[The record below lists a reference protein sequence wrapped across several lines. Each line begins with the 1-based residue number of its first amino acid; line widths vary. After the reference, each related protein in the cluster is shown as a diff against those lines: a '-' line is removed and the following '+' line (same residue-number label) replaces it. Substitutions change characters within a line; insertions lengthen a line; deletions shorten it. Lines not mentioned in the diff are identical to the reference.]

1 VEFSRSKAPLV
12 LVVVAGLA
20 LGACGGGSSGQ
31 NATAGPPLQVVRT
44 AATTTAAG
52 GTARAAVSMGAD
64 FSDLS
69 FGGKSKPSSGT
80 AAVTATG
87 AFDLAAKRGRL
98 DVDLSH
104 LPTTLKGGVPG
115 RHLSVL
121 IDQTTVYVQAAG
133 LGISSPKPWIKFDA
147 PSSQDGSFDLTQLAQ
162 AGPSQGLALLQ
173 QLGDVTVVGQD
184 QVRGAQTTHYRAKLD
199 LGKALT
205 AFGSGGS
212 GGLFGGTGQGLNS
225 LGGAMAPVD
234 VWIDGAGRLRKMTVA
249 LDLLPLLR
257 AFFGVFAGLASQF
270 GQAGG
275 TAPTLPANA
284 KALINLS
291 FELYDFG
298 AKVDVAPPPADQ
310 VGPPPAGFKLPS
322 ISLPGTSS
330 SG

>member
-1 VEFSRSKAPLV
+1 VDFSRSKAPLA
-12 LVVVAGLA
+12 LAVVAGLA
-20 LGACGGGSSGQ
+20 LGACGGGSAGTS
-31 NATAGPPLQVVRT
+31 AAGPPLQVVRT
-44 AATTTAAG
+44 AASTTAAV

-69 FGGKSKPSSGT
+69 FGGKSKPAGT

-87 AFDLAAKRGRL
+87 AFDLVAKRGRL

-104 LPTTLKGGVPG
+104 LPAALKGGVPG

-121 IDQTTVYVQAAG
+121 IDQATVYVQAAG
-133 LGISSPKPWIKFDA
+133 LGISSAKPWIRFDA
-147 PSSQDGSFDLTQLAQ
+147 PSSRDGSFDLTQLAQ

-173 QLGDVTVVGQD
+173 QLGDVTVVGHEP
-184 QVRGAQTTHYRAKLD
+184 VRGTQTTHYRAKLD

-205 AFGSGGS
+205 ALGPGGS
-212 GGLFGGTGQGLNS
+212 GGLLGGNGQGLS
-225 LGGAMAPVD
+225 ALGGAAAPVD

-270 GQAGG
+270 GQSGG
-275 TAPTLPANA
+275 TVPTLPADA
-284 KALINLS
+284 RALINLS
-291 FELYDFG
+291 FELFDFG
-298 AKVDVAPPPADQ
+298 AKVDVAPPPSDQ

-322 ISLPGTSS
+322 ISLPGTSA